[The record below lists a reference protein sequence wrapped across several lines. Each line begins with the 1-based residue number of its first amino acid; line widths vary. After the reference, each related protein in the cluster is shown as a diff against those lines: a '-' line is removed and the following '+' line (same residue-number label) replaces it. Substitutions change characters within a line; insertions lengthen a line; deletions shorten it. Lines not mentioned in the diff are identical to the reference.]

1 MKKITSIITIS
12 LLFSLLASC
21 RGGATND
28 SAESSAS
35 SASISS
41 SSAMGSSDS
50 SSASASSSDQETVL
64 TVGDFYPF
72 TASVYSS
79 YLGDGNEYAS
89 FKVYPQYIEGNRMQ
103 ITSNNGGTQIVTVLE
118 NADGELKE
126 VFSRPETYFREN
138 MLGKTASGEAANQLN
153 ILLKEPLAVG
163 NSWTNPNGTTS
174 AITNT
179 AAKVE
184 TPLGTFAALEVT
196 TTYETSKTMNYYVKD
211 LGLVK
216 RVSDLG
222 DGMVVSSSLETR
234 TENIPE
240 TQMLRVYYPDS
251 NVMGLDAT
259 SVELAYATNQITRD
273 VLAAALKNV
282 AAAPGGHVIG
292 PNVTIN
298 SLALSDDGRVHVDFS
313 QEFVSEMN
321 AGSSAESL
329 ILQGV
334 VNTIGEYYGVQE
346 VYLTV
351 AGKPYES
358 GHILMG
364 EGQYFTVDYSD
375 VNQ

>member
-259 SVELAYATNQITRD
+259 SVELVYATNQITRD

>member
-41 SSAMGSSDS
+41 SSAMSSSDS
-50 SSASASSSDQETVL
+50 SSASSSSSDQETDL
-64 TVGDFYPF
+64 TVGHFYPF

-89 FKVYPQYIEGNRMQ
+89 FKLYPQYIEGNRMQ

-118 NADGELKE
+118 IADGELKE

-153 ILLKEPLAVG
+153 ILLKEPLEVG
-163 NSWTNPNGTTS
+163 NSWTNANGTTS
-174 AITNT
+174 AITNM
-179 AAKVE
+179 AATVE
-184 TPLGTFAALEVT
+184 TPLGTFEALEVT

-211 LGLVK
+211 MGLVK
-216 RVSDLG
+216 RVTDLG

-234 TENIPE
+234 TENVPE

-251 NVMGLDAT
+251 DVMGLDAT
-259 SVELAYATNQITRD
+259 SVDLAYATNQITRD

-282 AAAPGGHVIG
+282 AAAPGGRVIG
-292 PNVTIN
+292 SNVTIN
-298 SLALSDDGRVHVDFS
+298 SLSLSDDGRVYVDFS

-321 AGSSAESL
+321 AGTSAESL

>member
-1 MKKITSIITIS
+1 
-12 LLFSLLASC
+12 
-21 RGGATND
+21 
-28 SAESSAS
+28 
-35 SASISS
+35 
-41 SSAMGSSDS
+41 
-50 SSASASSSDQETVL
+50 
-64 TVGDFYPF
+64 
-72 TASVYSS
+72 
-79 YLGDGNEYAS
+79 
-89 FKVYPQYIEGNRMQ
+89 
-103 ITSNNGGTQIVTVLE
+103 
-118 NADGELKE
+118 
-126 VFSRPETYFREN
+126 
-138 MLGKTASGEAANQLN
+138 
-153 ILLKEPLAVG
+153 
-163 NSWTNPNGTTS
+163 
-174 AITNT
+174 
-179 AAKVE
+179 
-184 TPLGTFAALEVT
+184 
-196 TTYETSKTMNYYVKD
+196 
-211 LGLVK
+211 
-216 RVSDLG
+216 
-222 DGMVVSSSLETR
+222 
-234 TENIPE
+234 
-240 TQMLRVYYPDS
+240 
-251 NVMGLDAT
+251 LDAT
-259 SVELAYATNQITRD
+259 SVELVYATNQITRD